1 MILRKLLSAAALL
14 LAIAAPAA
22 AQPRVD
28 CAPPAEAAALS
39 APLPH
44 VTDAVAQGARL
55 RIVAI
60 GSSSTAG
67 AGASAPE
74 RSYPARLAHHL
85 KTLFPRLPV
94 EVLNKGVNGE
104 TTAQM
109 LARFSD
115 DVFALAPDLVIWQA
129 GANTVL
135 RDGNYEGVDREVR
148 DGVEMLREAGIDV
161 ILMDTQYAPAV
172 LARPRHDEM
181 TARLQRIAAEERIG
195 LFRRFALMR
204 WLVETRHAGMADLI
218 GPDGIHHTDAGYD
231 CVARAL
237 AQGIEGAVR
246 VVSAVRPGG

>member
-1 MILRKLLSAAALL
+1 MTVRIFLLSLGML
-14 LAIAAPAA
+14 LAVVAPAA
-22 AQPRVD
+22 AQPHVD
-28 CAPPAEAAALS
+28 CTVPLEAASLS

-44 VTDAVAQGARL
+44 VTDAVAAGTGL

-85 KTLFPRLPV
+85 KALFPRVPV
-94 EVLNKGVNGE
+94 EVVNKGVNGE
-104 TTAQM
+104 TTGQM

-115 DVFALAPDLVIWQA
+115 DVFPLAPDLVIWQA

-135 RDGNYEGVDREVR
+135 RDGSYEGVDRSVR
-148 DGVEMLREAGIDV
+148 EGVEMLRQAGIDV

-172 LARPRHDEM
+172 LARPRHGDM
-181 TARLQRIAAEERIG
+181 TARFQRIAAEERVG
-195 LFRRFALMR
+195 LFRRFGLMR
-204 WLVETRHAGMADLI
+204 WLVETRRAGMADLI

-231 CVARAL
+231 CIARVLAL
-237 AQGIEGAVR
+237 GIEGAVR
-246 VVSAVRPGG
+246 VVSAVRPGR